1 MFKIVFLLMCLSW
14 TAHAKTVRYELTAE
28 LQPVNLS
35 GKQTVNFA
43 LSINGS
49 IPAPTLEFTEGDD
62 AEILVR
68 NRIPGEEV
76 SIHWHGILLPPEMD
90 GVSYVNTAPI
100 FSGKDH
106 LFKFKIRQHG
116 TYWYHSHTNIQEQK
130 GLYGAIVIHPR
141 KKQIPVDRDVVVV
154 LSDWSDE
161 NPTEILKNIRKEGH
175 YYMYKKGTVRSWWGA
190 IQAGRLGVFLNDEF
204 TRMGGMDVSD
214 IGYDAF
220 LANGKLDSQLLEAQP
235 GQRIR
240 VRIINAAASSY
251 FYLAFGDQKMRV
263 VASDGIDVE
272 PVETKEILIGMA
284 ETYDLLVELPAQ
296 KNYQLLA
303 TSQDGTGA
311 ASVWIG
317 KGEKV
322 PAPDKKLPGL
332 YDPMN
337 HGSHGGGHGSHGE
350 SHGSVHVDH
359 SAHSGHSVPAPV
371 IASEDH
377 SAHDH
382 AAMLKS
388 VKSSSGLRLV
398 ETLGVDDL
406 KAKETT
412 RLVERSKRE
421 INLKLV
427 LNGDMNRYVWHIN
440 GKAIFEDR
448 NILIREGDLV
458 RFELIN
464 ESMMHH
470 PMHLHGHFFRVI
482 NQFGDL
488 SPLKHTVDVPPF
500 ATRVIEFL
508 ADEPGEW
515 MLHCHNLYHMKN
527 GMSRVVKYENFKP
540 SAEIEKWQKQDPHLH
555 DHGYLRGKIAAATN
569 HAELKLEWLKTWST
583 IELKVEAANESD
595 KPFEIGEEWHGE
607 ANLYY
612 RRWMGEYL
620 NIFAGARGDQHDQG
634 LAVGGFYMLPFLIG
648 SELVVDSRQHWSLML
663 SKELHLT
670 TSLMAEFEYKYGG
683 SLQDSEAAEG
693 ESKLAIFY
701 HPQWEWGAGLV
712 IHNGVVGMGGEVK
725 F

>member
-1 MFKIVFLLMCLSW
+1 MSKIVLLLMCFASS
-14 TAHAKTVRYELTAE
+14 AYAKTVRYELTAE
-28 LQPVNLS
+28 LKPINLS
-35 GKQTVNFA
+35 GKATVDFA

-49 IPAPTLEFTEGDD
+49 IPAPVLEFTEGDD

-130 GLYGAIVIHPR
+130 GLFGAIVIHPR
-141 KKQIPVDRDVVVV
+141 KKTIPAERDVVVV

-190 IQAGRLGVFLNDEF
+190 FQAGRLGVFLNDEF

-220 LANGKLDSQLLEAQP
+220 LANGKRDSQLVEAQP

-251 FYLAFGDQKMRV
+251 FYLGFGGQNMKV
-263 VASDGIDVE
+263 IASDGMDVD
-272 PVETKEILIGMA
+272 PVDAKEILIGMA
-284 ETYDLLVELPAQ
+284 ETYDLLVELPEP

-303 TSQDGTGA
+303 TSQDGTGS

-317 KGEKV
+317 KGDKV
-322 PAPDKKLPGL
+322 FAPVKTLPGL
-332 YDPMN
+332 YEPMD
-337 HGSHGGGHGSHGE
+337 HGSHGGGHGGGHE
-350 SHGSVHVDH
+350 
-359 SAHSGHSVPAPV
+359 AHSMPSSTK
-371 IASEDH
+371 SEVDH

-382 AAMLKS
+382 GAMMNSMKPA
-388 VKSSSGLRLV
+388 SGLRMV
-398 ETLGVDDL
+398 QTLGVDEL
-406 KAKETT
+406 KSKDSTV
-412 RLVERSKRE
+412 LSQLSKRE
-421 INLKLV
+421 LNLKLV

-458 RFELIN
+458 RFELVN

-470 PMHLHGHFFRVI
+470 PMHLHGHFFRVL

-500 ATRVIEFL
+500 ATRTIEFL
-508 ADEPGEW
+508 ANEPGEW

-527 GMSRVVKYENFKP
+527 GMSRVVKYESFKP
-540 SAEIEKWQKQDPHLH
+540 SAEIEKWQNQDPHLH
-555 DHGYLRGKIAAATN
+555 DHGYLRGKLAAATN

-583 IELKVEAANESD
+583 IEFKVEAVNEATKAFNFD
-595 KPFEIGEEWHGE
+595 EEWHGE

-612 RRWMGEYL
+612 RRWVGEYL
-620 NIFAGARGDQHDQG
+620 NLFAGARGDQHEQG
-634 LAVGGFYMLPFLIG
+634 LAIGGFYMLPFLIG
-648 SELVVDSRQHWSLML
+648 SELVIDSVQKWSLQL
-663 SKELHLT
+663 SKEFHLT
-670 TSLMAEFEYKYGG
+670 TSVMAEMEYKFSG
-683 SLQDSEAAEG
+683 SLVESEELSG
-693 ESKLAIFY
+693 ETKLSLFY

-712 IHNGVVGMGGEVK
+712 IHDGVVGLGGEWK